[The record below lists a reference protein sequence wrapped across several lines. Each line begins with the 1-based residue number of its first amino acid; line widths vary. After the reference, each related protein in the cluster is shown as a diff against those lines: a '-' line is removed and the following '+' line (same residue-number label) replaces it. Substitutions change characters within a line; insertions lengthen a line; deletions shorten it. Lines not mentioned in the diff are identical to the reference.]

1 MKKAIRFILIYH
13 GVSIA
18 LLILS
23 QTLLELLT
31 MEIFA
36 YAIWLYVFYL
46 IIGVVVFFLFGSLA
60 DRFKLSSNVRL
71 IWYIIL
77 SLFILN
83 SIPFFEENRI
93 LTLEVLKSLSGSGKL
108 EFGNM
113 GLHVIAAISFIV
125 SYLICFFHKN
135 KFRQVPNTKAPRY
148 QENVE

>member
-1 MKKAIRFILIYH
+1 MKEAIKFILIYH

-23 QTLLELLT
+23 QTVLGLLST
-31 MEIFA
+31 EIFS

-46 IIGVVVFFLFGSLA
+46 IIGVMVFFLFGLLA
-60 DRFKLSSNVRL
+60 DRYKLSSNVRL

-93 LTLEVLKSLSGSGKL
+93 LTLEVLKGLLGRGKL
-108 EFGNM
+108 EFSNI
-113 GLHVIAAISFIV
+113 GLHVVAVISFIV
-125 SYLICFFHKN
+125 SYLIYFFYKN
-135 KFRQVPNTKAPRY
+135 KFGQVPKTKAPRSS
-148 QENVE
+148 